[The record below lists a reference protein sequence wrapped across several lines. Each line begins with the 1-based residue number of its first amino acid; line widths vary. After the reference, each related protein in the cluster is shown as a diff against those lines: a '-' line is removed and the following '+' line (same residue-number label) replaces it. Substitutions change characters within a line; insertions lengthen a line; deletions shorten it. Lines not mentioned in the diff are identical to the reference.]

1 MKKYFLI
8 AVFALLACGARAA
21 SSKPF
26 GMPYVYWVM
35 DPVGES
41 LQFCYAVMVTHAAA
55 DETESWLTVGDT
67 GNPYVSNE
75 HVESEDIAVL
85 PTYSKF
91 PGSMLDSDVIYLQLF
106 DEDDKIIGVT
116 QEVTYGELVAGGH
129 IYGDME
135 TSGVEVPYHFSAYTP
150 EPTGALLLA
159 LGMGVLALRRRR
171 DSGCADA

>member
-26 GMPYVYWVM
+26 GMSYVYWAM
-35 DPVGES
+35 EPVGES

-75 HVESEDIAVL
+75 HVGSEDLAVL

-116 QEVTYGELVAGGH
+116 QEVTYGELVAGG
-129 IYGDME
+129 YTYDEMSTG
-135 TSGVEVPYHFSAYTP
+135 GVEVPYHFSARTP
-150 EPTGALLLA
+150 EPTVGLLLVFG
-159 LGMGVLALRRRR
+159 LGVLALRRRA
-171 DSGCADA
+171 S